1 MSFLADIKY
10 STIHSICMVY
20 IARITTDLYCNVEFV
35 SVTKASR
42 FVTIEFENHSQ
53 TPLTSDISAI
63 EVSARVL
70 Y

>member
-1 MSFLADIKY
+1 
-10 STIHSICMVY
+10 MVY
-20 IARITTDLYCNVEFV
+20 IARITTDLYCTVEFV